1 MDGVGCTQ
9 AILKAGFIV
18 GWCIWFARQGVD
30 ITCLLSLEPKLKS
43 NCQVTSLMGTREQN
57 NPKQHRK
64 GLEAMSVPGRREGPS
79 SSELLW
85 NNCTAEEV
93 GRSTDQVAGVQMGT
107 GEMLRASLQ
116 QIPAFLSRENNQEF
130 GS

>member
-1 MDGVGCTQ
+1 M
-9 AILKAGFIV
+9 
-18 GWCIWFARQGVD
+18 D

-43 NCQVTSLMGTREQN
+43 NCQVPSLMGTREQN
-57 NPKQHRK
+57 NSKQHRK
-64 GLEAMSVPGRREGPS
+64 GLEAMSGPGRREARS

-85 NNCTAEEV
+85 CWNNLCTAEEV

-130 GS
+130 GC